1 MPYSDQ
7 ESNFNFQSPEDSIIF
22 LDSDIVV
29 INKPSGLLSI
39 QDGYDLSLPHLST
52 YFKQTLGEIWI
63 IHRLDRDTS
72 GVMLLGRNADS
83 HRFFNE
89 QFRVR
94 TVGKIYH
101 CLVLGQ
107 PEWNEIKVGLPLRTN
122 ADKLHRTRVD
132 NHAGKPAST
141 SFKVMQRYSDYAL
154 VECEI
159 FTGYTHQ
166 IRAHLFSLGLH
177 IVGESLY
184 CSKSQRPNKNNTF
197 GLNRL
202 GLHAY
207 SISFPH
213 PLTNRKLTF
222 IAHYPSDLQTLINQ

>member
-1 MPYSDQ
+1 MASSIQADNI
-7 ESNFNFQSPEDSIIF
+7 NFSSSGDSIIF
-22 LDSDIVV
+22 LDSDILV

-39 QDGYDLSLPHLST
+39 QDGYDLTLPHLST
-52 YFKQTLGEIWI
+52 YFKQSIGKIWI
-63 IHRLDRDTS
+63 IHRLDKDTS

-89 QFRVR
+89 QFRIKAVSK
-94 TVGKIYH
+94 VYH
-101 CLVLGQ
+101 CLVFGRS
-107 PEWNEIKVGLPLRTN
+107 EWNETMADLPLRIN

-132 NHAGKPAST
+132 LVAGKPAST
-141 SFKVMQRYSDYAL
+141 SFKVIKRYPDYTL

-166 IRAHLFSLGLH
+166 IRAHLFSFGLH

-184 CSKSQRPNKNNTF
+184 CSKTQRANKNNTL

-207 SISFPH
+207 SISFLH
-213 PLTNRKLTF
+213 PLTNRKLSF
-222 IAHYPSDLQTLINQ
+222 IANYPPDLQTLIT